1 MPTRLKRPSLRNKL
15 AIATVLIAFQGY
27 LGFHLIEGNFGIA
40 SQAEFSSQLIELQ
53 IERDQLAQRV
63 EVAQNRNSLL
73 KSDRLD
79 PDLLTERARYLLGWG
94 NPNDLIIPSEIK

>member
-15 AIATVLIAFQGY
+15 AISAVLIAFQGY
-27 LGFHLIEGNFGIA
+27 LGYHLIVGNFGIA
-40 SQAEFSSQLIELQ
+40 SQAEFSAQLIELQ
-53 IERDQLAQRV
+53 IERDQFAQRV

-79 PDLLTERARYLLGWG
+79 PDLLTERARHLLGWG
-94 NPNDLIIPSEIK
+94 NPNDLIIPSEIR

>member
-27 LGFHLIEGNFGIA
+27 LGYHLIEGNFGIA
-40 SQAEFSSQLIELQ
+40 SQAKFSEQLIALRLQ
-53 IERDQLAQRV
+53 RDQLTQTV

-73 KSDRLD
+73 TTDRLD
-79 PDLLTERARYLLGWG
+79 PDLLTERARYLLGWS
-94 NPNDLIIPSEIK
+94 NPNDLVIPSANE